1 MRRYCLGLLM
11 LLSCA
16 TIGSAQNPVP
26 LQRVPMAANG
36 PVDPRVLTDLVVAR
50 IMAFDRNRDG
60 SVAKAELPERMQDLV
75 IRGDADLNGSLDAT
89 EVRTLALRPA
99 NAATVRG
106 FQHTGGYTFG
116 DQVGVSSRMHIEG
129 AIDDLRLAS
138 DTKDRA
144 LFVARTFVDAREAD
158 VTAKL
163 MSELE
168 GVFTS
173 DQLARFKTAVTD
185 QRVGRVIALASPN
198 DTTLRVFLAGTNGGS
213 RFDADGL
220 APAQKAQAIDA
231 IARFTGFR
239 LGDADRSELLD
250 QMKGILND
258 EERDNLRAA
267 LERRPLVKSGVV
279 AGVVGGVVGG
289 DVFTIKRDNSF
300 VRPAVLITPGTPP
313 PTVIR

>member
-1 MRRYCLGLLM
+1 MRRCCLGLLM

-16 TIGSAQNPVP
+16 TVGSAQNPVP

-50 IMAFDRNRDG
+50 IMVFDRNKDG

-75 IRGDADLNGSLDAT
+75 IRGDADLSGALDAT
-89 EVRTLALRPA
+89 EIRTLALRPA

-116 DQVGVSSRMHIEG
+116 DEAGVSSRMHIEG
-129 AIDDLRLAS
+129 AIDDLRLPS
-138 DTKDRA
+138 DTRDQA
-144 LFVARTFVDAREAD
+144 LAVARTFVDARETD

-163 MSELE
+163 ISELE

-173 DQLARFKTAVTD
+173 DQLARLKTALTD
-185 QRVGRVIALASPN
+185 QGVSRFIALAQPN
-198 DTTLRVFLAGTNGGS
+198 ETTLRVFLTGTNGGS
-213 RFDADGL
+213 RIDVDGL
-220 APAQKAQAIDA
+220 APAQKARAIDA
-231 IARFTGFR
+231 IARFRKFR

-279 AGVVGGVVGG
+279 AGFVGGVGG

-300 VRPAVLITPGTPP
+300 VRPAVITPGTPP
-313 PTVIR
+313 PTVVR